1 MLTPSL
7 MCARSRTL
15 ILIILHLLGA
25 AQERAASHTRLI
37 FPRKFWNIEE
47 GGGIAMETTIRPP
60 AAVQDVLRERRL
72 AWRDLDH
79 KEHLLSNSHTCL
91 SQTLVPE
98 TQKRRRRHVLLGSR
112 GHVHGQLMR
121 VGCVLGTCQ
130 VQNLSHRLYQLIG
143 QRRREHSSPVNP
155 RSPHSYG

>member
-1 MLTPSL
+1 MGGANFRARKLLKKQVKSTAWQPSEL
-7 MCARSRTL
+7 W
-15 ILIILHLLGA
+15 
-25 AQERAASHTRLI
+25 LI